1 MVFPVCTFHC
11 LTLNFVY
18 AQIRLLGV
26 EPMYCIKN
34 HGEKVEKYGKV
45 SFLAAVHHRV
55 FGVNGSLR
63 IS

>member
-26 EPMYCIKN
+26 EPMFIVSKIMVRRWKSM
-34 HGEKVEKYGKV
+34 EKSV
-45 SFLAAVHHRV
+45 FLQLSTTE
-55 FGVNGSLR
+55 SLA
-63 IS
+63 